1 MLFRRS
7 EVPLER
13 DASGRFLPWIVAI
26 MVYLAA
32 LALTCALV
40 MNKMVLRWE
49 TGLSGRITV
58 HIPAAEGEQAGEQ
71 AAPGEAEAA
80 RAAVG
85 ALRGT
90 PGVREVE
97 ILGAEEVARLLEPWL
112 GPDTADQDLPLPTL
126 IAVMIDVA
134 DPPDLGRLKTAVEAA
149 APGAVV
155 DDHQAW
161 LGQLRDL
168 ARTLGLVAG
177 LVVLLVG
184 ACAIFMIV
192 FATRAGLAVHG
203 HVIELLHLIGAQ
215 DAYVAHQF
223 QAHALK
229 LALRG
234 GAIGFIL
241 AGLTVFLVGRLLSRA
256 TETLLPEVSL
266 LPVEWS
272 ALAVLPLAVALLAM
286 LTARLTV
293 LRTLGRLP

>member
-58 HIPAAEGEQAGEQ
+58 HIPAVEGEETAS
-71 AAPGEAEAA
+71 GEAEAA
-80 RAAVG
+80 RAALGV
-85 ALRGT
+85 LRGT

-97 ILGAEEVARLLEPWL
+97 ILGDEEVARLLEPWL

-126 IAVMIDVA
+126 IAVTIDPA
-134 DPPDLGRLKTAVEAA
+134 DPPDLTRLKTVVAEA

-168 ARTLGLVAG
+168 ARTLSLVAG

-234 GAIGFIL
+234 GVIGFVL
-241 AGLTVFLVGRLLSRA
+241 AGLTVFLVGRLLSGA
-256 TETLLPEVSL
+256 TDALLPEVSL